1 MRKRLISLCMV
12 LALCLSLLPVT
23 VLAASSSYVAL
34 GDSITTGYGLGSEEQ
49 SFAKI
54 VADKNGYDLNT
65 LAADGATSGNL
76 LGVVTAPANA
86 ETLKNAGLITITIGG
101 NDLMGALY
109 SYLAEAYNT
118 TNGTSF
124 TGEDMQLALMG
135 KHPTITQN
143 IALFYLGLNLNGFV
157 TSGMDNALSKFQT
170 NLNDILEQLKELN
183 PTAQIIVTNQYN
195 PYGILASIESYKTL
209 AEQFETGIGKL
220 NDAISEVCKRLGV
233 TVADVHTSFAEAL
246 DAGENPCNASVAGG
260 TINPDFHPNTY
271 GHGLIA
277 AAITAKLPE
286 TPESEPDPEVEPNI
300 YVGGVGLYGDKNT
313 TAYAQT
319 DENGQVITQGATA
332 SNYNISWDGTTL
344 TLNNANIQGGYT
356 FNEWSGPAAIYYTSD
371 LKIEL
376 AAHSTN
382 RVSTEGETDEDV
394 GIYSTSMG
402 VYSTG
407 NIAISGDGALTIT
420 AIGQFDKGIDTG
432 GYSDVIIYGGT
443 VTVASAYVGI
453 NGDIVI
459 VPPTDKAIKVEMG
472 ATEGSALEIQG
483 SPFRQEQSIEGYNSS
498 YFHSEVV
505 DSTEGPDAN
514 LYVGGVGLYGDKES
528 QTIAYA
534 NTLNGIVTT
543 TGADEENY
551 NVKWDGETLTLKNAD
566 IQKRY
571 TFTKSGDQV
580 SIYSEKT
587 FTVEL
592 IGTNTLAI
600 VGEENR
606 YVYCIR
612 AEKDIA
618 FSGKGTLKIAVSGGT
633 ASYGLISDNTTIS
646 GGSSLT
652 IDDTGAISNGAY
664 IGGSLTI
671 SGGSALISAVT
682 GGFDGAI
689 DVVGNIVI
697 SGGSKLTGKSAG
709 EKGINV
715 DGSLT
720 VLDGSEV
727 TATASGEKACGIYV
741 GSSMTVTN
749 STVHSIGGSSGLIV
763 DGILT
768 VNDRQEAI
776 RPDAGVWISMDGTVT
791 WSGQYPFW
799 VGGTQVNDENADNV
813 LGDGTVSYDIGT
825 NTLTLRNATITQGT
839 HEESAIYSNG
849 NLNIVLEGENTV
861 NAVDIGIYVY
871 GTLAISGSGSLTAN
885 GINIEN
891 GDIIISSGTITTSKA
906 YAGITADNVT
916 ISGGTVTA
924 TGEVVGITVYE
935 NVTINGGEVTATGEM
950 VGITA
955 YEDVTINGGEVTAT
969 GDEVGI
975 QTYINDITI
984 SGGTVTARGSDAGIT
999 ADENVTINGGEV
1011 TATGDTMGIKS
1022 DNNVTVSGGTVTA
1035 MGGTMGIYAGD
1046 SVTISPKSSQQIAVT
1061 SGMDKDS
1068 ATAIYGSP
1076 FRRETDI
1083 RDLIDEAAYFHS
1095 ETSVRTSSGG
1105 GGGGSGNNTETE
1117 KNPDGSTTTTVTKPD
1132 GSTTE
1137 TTKWPDGSKEVIE
1150 TKKDGTVTTTTT
1162 DKNGNQTEV
1171 VENPDGSSKT
1181 TVDNKDGSS
1190 SVTTVDEDGKVE
1202 AEVKLPADLVED
1214 AQEKGEAVTLPM
1226 PEVPVTTDRD
1236 EAPTITVDLPSGT
1249 AVRVEIPVKRV
1260 TSGTVAVLVKD
1271 NGTEEVIKTSLTTEN
1286 GVAVTLSDG
1295 DTVKIVDNSK
1305 TFTDVPGSYWGSE
1318 YIDFVT
1324 SREIFSG
1331 TGGNTFSPDASMTR
1345 GMIVTVLAAYD
1356 GADTSS
1362 NGGAWYEAGRQ
1373 WAMANGISDG
1383 TNMDSAL
1390 TREQLAVMLWNYA
1403 GKSAAG
1409 SLSGY
1414 TDAASVSDWA
1424 VQAMAWCVEQGIIS
1438 GMDGG
1443 LNPQGTATR
1452 AQVAT
1457 MLMQFCQLE
1466 K

>member
-12 LALCLSLLPVT
+12 LVLCLSLLPIT
-23 VLAASSSYVAL
+23 VLAASNSYVAL

-54 VADKNGYDLNT
+54 VAEENGYTLNDDLAT
-65 LAADGATSGNL
+65 DGATSGDL
-76 LGVVTAPANA
+76 LGVVTDQANA
-86 ETLKNAGLITITIGG
+86 ETLKNADLITITIGG

-109 SYLAEAYNT
+109 QFLADKYNETNEPDISAQDVQDALAGKEGTADLQSALIVVATSAIGDFAESDAAT
-118 TNGTSF
+118 TA
-124 TGEDMQLALMG
+124 LATFGQNLAS
-135 KHPTITQN
+135 ITTAIKKVN
-143 IALFYLGLNLNGFV
+143 PDV
-157 TSGMDNALSKFQT
+157 T
-170 NLNDILEQLKELN
+170 
-183 PTAQIIVTNQYN
+183 IIVANQYN
-195 PYGILASIESYKTL
+195 PYSYAAVEAT
-209 AEQFETGIGKL
+209 
-220 NDAISEVCKRLGV
+220 GV
-233 TVADVHTSFAEAL
+233 TALLATTVANAFEAGVQALNTVITAGAAYYQVADVYESFQTAE
-246 DAGENPCNASVAGG
+246 ENPCNASFSPM
-260 TINPDFHPNTY
+260 NLDFHPNAY

-286 TPESEPDPEVEPNI
+286 TPEPEPDPEVEPNI

-313 TAYAQT
+313 TAYAKT

-332 SNYNISWDGTTL
+332 SNYNISWNGETL

-356 FNEWSGPAAIYYTSD
+356 FDEWLGSAAIYYTSD

-376 AAHSTN
+376 AEGSDN
-382 RVSTEGETDEDV
+382 QVSTEGETDEDV
-394 GIYSTSMG
+394 SMYSASMG

-534 NTLNGIVTT
+534 NTVNGIVTT
-543 TGADEENY
+543 TGANEENY

-566 IQKRY
+566 IQNRY
-571 TFTKSGDQV
+571 TFTKNGDQV

-587 FTVEL
+587 FKVEL

-618 FSGKGTLKIAVSGGT
+618 FSGEGTLKIAVSGGT

-671 SGGSALISAVT
+671 SDGSELISAVT

-697 SGGSKLTGKSAG
+697 SGGSKLTGESAG

-776 RPDAGVWISMDGTVT
+776 RPDAEVWISMDGTVT

-839 HEESAIYSNG
+839 HEESAICG
-849 NLNIVLEGENTV
+849 NSDLNIVLEGENTV
-861 NAVDIGIYVY
+861 NAGIIGIYVN
-871 GTLAISGSGSLTAN
+871 GTLAISGSGSLTVN
-885 GINIEN
+885 GIDIKN

-906 YAGITADNVT
+906 YEGIIANNVT

-935 NVTINGGEVTATGEM
+935 N
-950 VGITA
+950 
-955 YEDVTINGGEVTAT
+955 VTINGGEVTAT

-1046 SVTISPKSSQQIAVT
+1046 SVTISPKSNQQIAVT
-1061 SGMDKDS
+1061 AGADKNS
-1068 ATAIYGSP
+1068 ARAIYGSP

-1095 ETSVRTSSGG
+1095 ETSARPSSGG

-1137 TTKWPDGSKEVIE
+1137 TTKWPDGSKEVVE
-1150 TKKDGTVTTTTT
+1150 TKKGGTVTTTTI
-1162 DKNGNQTEV
+1162 DKDGNQIEV
-1171 VENPDGSSKT
+1171 VENPDGSNKT

-1249 AVRVEIPVKRV
+1249 AVQVEIPVKRV

-1373 WAMANGISDG
+1373 WAMSNGISDG

-1457 MLMQFCQLE
+1457 MLMQFCQLG

>member
-12 LALCLSLLPVT
+12 LVLCLSLLPIT
-23 VLAASSSYVAL
+23 VLAASNSYVAL

-135 KHPTITQN
+135 THPTINQIAALLCLSQN
-143 IALFYLGLNLNGFV
+143 LAGFV
-157 TSGMDNALSKFQT
+157 NSGMGNTLSEFQT
-170 NLNDILEQLKELN
+170 NLSSILQKLKELN

-195 PYGILASIESYKTL
+195 PYGILENSNYASL
-209 AEQFETGIGKL
+209 VEQFETGIGKL
-220 NDAISEVCKRLGV
+220 NNAISEVCKSLGV

-260 TINPDFHPNTY
+260 TINPDFHPNAY
-271 GHGLIA
+271 GHELIA
-277 AAITAKLPE
+277 AAIADKLP
-286 TPESEPDPEVEPNI
+286 EPDPEVEPNI
-300 YVGGVGLYGDKNT
+300 YVGGVGLYGDENT
-313 TAYAQT
+313 TAYAKT

-332 SNYNISWDGTTL
+332 NDYNIS
-344 TLNNANIQGGYT
+344 
-356 FNEWSGPAAIYYTSD
+356 
-371 LKIEL
+371 
-376 AAHSTN
+376 
-382 RVSTEGETDEDV
+382 
-394 GIYSTSMG
+394 
-402 VYSTG
+402 
-407 NIAISGDGALTIT
+407 
-420 AIGQFDKGIDTG
+420 
-432 GYSDVIIYGGT
+432 
-443 VTVASAYVGI
+443 
-453 NGDIVI
+453 
-459 VPPTDKAIKVEMG
+459 
-472 ATEGSALEIQG
+472 
-483 SPFRQEQSIEGYNSS
+483 
-498 YFHSEVV
+498 
-505 DSTEGPDAN
+505 
-514 LYVGGVGLYGDKES
+514 
-528 QTIAYA
+528 
-534 NTLNGIVTT
+534 
-543 TGADEENY
+543 
-551 NVKWDGETLTLKNAD
+551 WDGETLTLKNAD
-566 IQKRY
+566 IQNRY
-571 TFTKSGDQV
+571 TFNKYDNQV
-580 SIYSEKT
+580 VIYSEKQIK
-587 FTVEL
+587 VEL
-592 IGTNTLAI
+592 IGTNTLAV
-600 VGEENR
+600 VGEEKR
-606 YVYCIR
+606 YVYGIQV
-612 AEKDIA
+612 EGDIA
-618 FSGKGTLKIAVSGGT
+618 FSGKGTLEITVRGGT
-633 ASYGLISDNTTIS
+633 ASYGLISENTTIS

-652 IDDTGAISNGAY
+652 IEDTGKISNGAC

-671 SGGSALISAVT
+671 SDGSALISAVT
-682 GGFDGAI
+682 DGFDGAI
-689 DVVGNIVI
+689 DVDGNIVI

-720 VLDGSEV
+720 VSDGSKV
-727 TATASGEKACGIYV
+727 AATASGEKARGICV

-749 STVHSIGGSSGLIV
+749 SEVYAKGESSGLIV

-776 RPDAGVWISMDGTVT
+776 QSNSEVWISVDGTVT
-791 WSGQYPFW
+791 WSGEYPLW
-799 VGGTQVNDENADNV
+799 VGDTQVNDENADNV
-813 LGDGTVSYDIGT
+813 LGDGTVSYDIVT

-839 HEESAIYSNG
+839 HEESAICG
-849 NLNIVLEGENTV
+849 NSDLNIVLEGENTV
-861 NAVDIGIYVY
+861 NAGIIGIYVN
-871 GTLAISGSGSLTAN
+871 GTLAISGSGSLTVN
-885 GINIEN
+885 GINIKN

-906 YAGITADNVT
+906 YEGIIANNVT

-924 TGEVVGITVYE
+924 TGDTLGIS
-935 NVTINGGEVTATGEM
+935 
-950 VGITA
+950 
-955 YEDVTINGGEVTAT
+955 
-969 GDEVGI
+969 
-975 QTYINDITI
+975 TYSITI
-984 SGGTVTARGSDAGIT
+984 SGGTVTA
-999 ADENVTINGGEV
+999 
-1011 TATGDTMGIKS
+1011 TGDTLGIS
-1022 DNNVTVSGGTVTA
+1022 TYSITISGGTVTA
-1035 MGGTMGIYAGD
+1035 MGGTMGIYDED
-1046 SVTISPKSSQQIAVT
+1046 SITIAPKSGQQIAVT
-1061 SGMDKDS
+1061 VGTDENS
-1068 ATAIYGSP
+1068 ARAIYGSP
-1076 FRRETDI
+1076 FRGETDI
-1083 RDLIDEAAYFHS
+1083 EDLIAEANYFHS

-1236 EAPTITVDLPSGT
+1236 EAPTVTVDLPSGT
-1249 AVRVEIPVKRV
+1249 AVQVEIPVKRV
-1260 TSGTVAVLVKD
+1260 TFGTVAVLVKD

-1390 TREQLAVMLWNYA
+1390 TREQLAVMLCNYA
-1403 GKSAAG
+1403 GKPTAG

-1457 MLMQFCQLE
+1457 MLMQFCQLG

>member
-12 LALCLSLLPVT
+12 LVLCLSLLPIT
-23 VLAASSSYVAL
+23 VLAASNSYVAL

-54 VADKNGYDLNT
+54 VAEENGYTLNDDLAT
-65 LAADGATSGNL
+65 DGATSGDL
-76 LGVVTAPANA
+76 LGVVTDQANA
-86 ETLKNAGLITITIGG
+86 ETLKNADLITITIGG

-109 SYLAEAYNT
+109 QFLADKYNETNEPDISAQDVQDALAGKEGT
-118 TNGTSF
+118 TNLQSALIGVATSAIGDF
-124 TGEDMQLALMG
+124 AESDAATAALKTFGQNLASI
-135 KHPTITQN
+135 ITAIKTVN
-143 IALFYLGLNLNGFV
+143 PDV
-157 TSGMDNALSKFQT
+157 T
-170 NLNDILEQLKELN
+170 
-183 PTAQIIVTNQYN
+183 IIVANQYN
-195 PYGILASIESYKTL
+195 PYAYAFSSFLPAIVEAFKEGVKALNTAIQTGATL
-209 AEQFETGIGKL
+209 YGYE
-220 NDAISEVCKRLGV
+220 
-233 TVADVHTSFAEAL
+233 VADAYTSFEKAEK
-246 DAGENPCNASVAGG
+246 NPCNASFAPM
-260 TINPDFHPNTY
+260 NLDFHPNAY
-271 GHGLIA
+271 GHKLIA

-286 TPESEPDPEVEPNI
+286 TPEPEPEPDPEVEPNI
-300 YVGGVGLYGDKNT
+300 YVGGVGLYGDENT
-313 TAYAQT
+313 TAYAKT
-319 DENGQVITQGATA
+319 DKNGQVITQDATA
-332 SNYNISWDGTTL
+332 SDYNISWDGITL

-472 ATEGSALEIQG
+472 ATKDSAVEIQG
-483 SPFRQEQSIEGYNSS
+483 SPFRQEQSIEGYNSP

-727 TATASGEKACGIYV
+727 TATASGEKARGICV

-749 STVHSIGGSSGLIV
+749 SEVYAKGESSGLIV

-776 RPDAGVWISMDGTVT
+776 QSNSKVWISVDGTVT
-791 WSGQYPFW
+791 WSGEYPLW
-799 VGGTQVNDENADNV
+799 VGDTQVNDENADNV
-813 LGDGTVSYDIGT
+813 LGDGTVSYDIVT

-839 HEESAIYSNG
+839 HEKSAICG
-849 NLNIVLEGENTV
+849 NSDLNIVLEGENTV
-861 NAVDIGIYVY
+861 NAGIIGIYVN
-871 GTLAISGSGSLTAN
+871 GTLAISGSGSLTVN
-885 GINIEN
+885 GIDIKN

-906 YAGITADNVT
+906 YEGIIANNVT

-924 TGEVVGITVYE
+924 TGDTSGIYAYD
-935 NVTINGGEVTATGEM
+935 NIAISGGT
-950 VGITA
+950 
-955 YEDVTINGGEVTAT
+955 VTAT
-969 GDEVGI
+969 GDTLGI
-975 QTYINDITI
+975 STFSITI
-984 SGGTVTARGSDAGIT
+984 SGGTVTA
-999 ADENVTINGGEV
+999 
-1011 TATGDTMGIKS
+1011 TGDTLGIS
-1022 DNNVTVSGGTVTA
+1022 TYSITISGGTVTA

-1095 ETSVRTSSGG
+1095 ETSARPSSGG

-1137 TTKWPDGSKEVIE
+1137 TTKWPDGSKEVVE

-1249 AVRVEIPVKRV
+1249 AVQVEIPVKRV

-1345 GMIVTVLAAYD
+1345 GMIVNVLAAYD

-1373 WAMANGISDG
+1373 WAMSNGISDG

-1414 TDAASVSDWA
+1414 TDAASISDWA

-1457 MLMQFCQLE
+1457 MLMQFCQLG

>member
-12 LALCLSLLPVT
+12 LVLCLSLLPVT
-23 VLAASSSYVAL
+23 VLAAGNSYVAL
-34 GDSITTGYGLGSEEQ
+34 GDSITTGYGLGEGEQ
-49 SFAKI
+49 SFAEI
-54 VADKNGYDLNT
+54 VAKEKGYTLDDT
-65 LAADGATSGNL
+65 LAADGATSEEL
-76 LGVVTAPANA
+76 LDVVKDPEKAD
-86 ETLKNAGLITITIGG
+86 TLKDAKLITITIGG

-109 SYLAEAYNT
+109 SYLAEK
-118 TNGTSF
+118 S
-124 TGEDMQLALMG
+124 G
-135 KHPTITQN
+135 KTANEIKEMLSN
-143 IALFYLGLNLNGFV
+143 SLNLSDPTTQAV
-157 TSGMDNALSKFQT
+157 LATMTSALPDFAASEEAKAALSTFT
-170 NLNDILEQLKELN
+170 ENLTAIVGAIKRAN
-183 PTAQIIVTNQYN
+183 PDVTLLVTTQYN
-195 PYGILASIESYKTL
+195 PYSYLAKTYGSMVTQAQTISDAFDQGVSAL
-209 AEQFETGIGKL
+209 NTAIRPAVGSNGTVVDVYDAFE
-220 NDAISEVCKRLGV
+220 DA
-233 TVADVHTSFAEAL
+233 VAKNQ
-246 DAGENPCNASVAGG
+246 NPCNPSAFPL
-260 TINPDFHPNTY
+260 NLDFHPNAY

-277 AAITAKLPE
+277 AAITAKLP
-286 TPESEPDPEVEPNI
+286 EPDPEVEPNI
-300 YVGGVGLYGDKNT
+300 YVGGVGLYGDENT

-319 DENGQVITQGATA
+319 DENGQVTTQGATA
-332 SNYNISWDGTTL
+332 NDYNIS
-344 TLNNANIQGGYT
+344 
-356 FNEWSGPAAIYYTSD
+356 
-371 LKIEL
+371 
-376 AAHSTN
+376 
-382 RVSTEGETDEDV
+382 
-394 GIYSTSMG
+394 
-402 VYSTG
+402 
-407 NIAISGDGALTIT
+407 
-420 AIGQFDKGIDTG
+420 
-432 GYSDVIIYGGT
+432 
-443 VTVASAYVGI
+443 
-453 NGDIVI
+453 
-459 VPPTDKAIKVEMG
+459 
-472 ATEGSALEIQG
+472 
-483 SPFRQEQSIEGYNSS
+483 
-498 YFHSEVV
+498 
-505 DSTEGPDAN
+505 
-514 LYVGGVGLYGDKES
+514 
-528 QTIAYA
+528 
-534 NTLNGIVTT
+534 
-543 TGADEENY
+543 
-551 NVKWDGETLTLKNAD
+551 WDGETLTLKNAD
-566 IQKRY
+566 IQNRY
-571 TFTKSGDQV
+571 TFNKYDNQV
-580 SIYSEKT
+580 VIYSEKQIK
-587 FTVEL
+587 VEL
-592 IGTNTLAI
+592 IGTNTLAV
-600 VGEENR
+600 VGEEKR
-606 YVYCIR
+606 YVYGIQV
-612 AEKDIA
+612 EGDIA
-618 FSGKGTLKIAVSGGT
+618 FSGKGTLEITVSGGT
-633 ASYGLISDNTTIS
+633 ASYGLISENTTIS

-652 IDDTGAISNGAY
+652 IEDTGTISNGAC

-671 SGGSALISAVT
+671 SDGSALISAVT
-682 GGFDGAI
+682 DGFDGAI
-689 DVVGNIVI
+689 DVDGNIVI
-697 SGGSKLTGKSAG
+697 SGGSKLTGESAG

-720 VLDGSEV
+720 VSDGSEV
-727 TATASGEKACGIYV
+727 VATASGEKARGICV

-749 STVHSIGGSSGLIV
+749 SEVYAKGGSSGLIV

-776 RPDAGVWISMDGTVT
+776 QSNSKVWISVDGTVT
-791 WSGQYPFW
+791 WSGEYPLW
-799 VGGTQVNDENADNV
+799 VGDTQVNDENADNV

-839 HEESAIYSNG
+839 HEESAICG
-849 NLNIVLEGENTV
+849 NSDLNIVLEGENTV
-861 NAVDIGIYVY
+861 NAGVIGIYVN
-871 GTLAISGSGSLTAN
+871 GTLAISGSGSLTVN
-885 GINIEN
+885 GIKIEN

-906 YAGITADNVT
+906 YEGIIANNVT

-924 TGEVVGITVYE
+924 TGDTLGIYAY
-935 NVTINGGEVTATGEM
+935 GGIA
-950 VGITA
+950 I
-955 YEDVTINGGEVTAT
+955 
-969 GDEVGI
+969 
-975 QTYINDITI
+975 
-984 SGGTVTARGSDAGIT
+984 
-999 ADENVTINGGEV
+999 
-1011 TATGDTMGIKS
+1011 
-1022 DNNVTVSGGTVTA
+1022 SGGTVTA

-1068 ATAIYGSP
+1068 ARAIYGSP

-1137 TTKWPDGSKEVIE
+1137 TTKWPDGSKEVVE
-1150 TKKDGTVTTTTT
+1150 TKKDGTVTTTTI
-1162 DKNGNQTEV
+1162 DKDGNQIEV

-1236 EAPTITVDLPSGT
+1236 EAPTVTVDLPSGT
-1249 AVRVEIPVKRV
+1249 AVQVEIPVKRV

-1373 WAMANGISDG
+1373 WAMSNGISDG

-1457 MLMQFCQLE
+1457 MLMQFCQLG

>member
-1 MRKRLISLCMV
+1 LKKRLISLCMV
-12 LALCLSLLPVT
+12 LVLCLSLLPVT
-23 VLAASSSYVAL
+23 VLAANNSYVAL
-34 GDSITTGYGLGSEEQ
+34 GDSITAGYGLGGEQ
-49 SFAKI
+49 SFAEI
-54 VADKNGYDLNT
+54 VAKENGYTLNDT
-65 LAADGATSGNL
+65 LATDGATSEEL
-76 LGVVTAPANA
+76 LDDVTAPANA
-86 ETLKNAGLITITIGG
+86 DTLKNTDLITITIGG
-101 NDLMGALY
+101 NDLMNALYEYLAAKSGQDVDTIKAMLTGGTADIAALGQLIPLLSGFADSNEAKAALSTFTVNLTAIVGAIKQANPDVILLVTTQYNPY
-109 SYLAEAYNT
+109 SYLAKAYGSIVTQAQTISDAFDQGVSALNAAIRLAVGS
-118 TNGTSF
+118 NGTVVDVYDAF
-124 TGEDMQLALMG
+124 EDAV
-135 KHPTITQN
+135 
-143 IALFYLGLNLNGFV
+143 A
-157 TSGMDNALSKFQT
+157 
-170 NLNDILEQLKELN
+170 E
-183 PTAQIIVTNQYN
+183 NQ
-195 PYGILASIESYKTL
+195 
-209 AEQFETGIGKL
+209 
-220 NDAISEVCKRLGV
+220 
-233 TVADVHTSFAEAL
+233 
-246 DAGENPCNASVAGG
+246 NPCNPSALPL
-260 TINPDFHPNTY
+260 NLDFHPNAY
-271 GHGLIA
+271 GHELIA
-277 AAITAKLPE
+277 AAIADKLPE
-286 TPESEPDPEVEPNI
+286 MPEPEPEPDPEVEPNI
-300 YVGGVGLYGDKNT
+300 YVGGVRLYGDENT

-319 DENGQVITQGATA
+319 DENGQVTTQGATA
-332 SNYNISWDGTTL
+332 SNYNISWNGETL

-356 FNEWSGPAAIYYTSD
+356 FDEWLGSAAIYYTSD

-394 GIYSTSMG
+394 SMYSASMG

-420 AIGQFDKGIDTG
+420 AVGQFGKGIEAG
-432 GYSDVIIYGGT
+432 GYGGVIISGGT
-443 VTVASAYVGI
+443 VTVASTYTGI
-453 NGDIVI
+453 NGNIVI

-472 ATEGSALEIQG
+472 ATKDSALEIQG
-483 SPFRQEQSIEGYNSS
+483 SPFRREQSIEGYNSP

-566 IQKRY
+566 IQNRY

-618 FSGKGTLKIAVSGGT
+618 FSGKGTLEIAVSGGT

-671 SGGSALISAVT
+671 SDGSALISAVT

-697 SGGSKLTGKSAG
+697 SGGSKLTGESAG

-776 RPDAGVWISMDGTVT
+776 RPDAEVWISMDGTVT

-871 GTLAISGSGSLTAN
+871 GTLAISGSGSLTVN

-891 GDIIISSGTITTSKA
+891 GDIIISSGTVTTSST
-906 YAGITADNVT
+906 YGGIMADNVT

-1076 FRRETDI
+1076 FRGETDI

-1095 ETSVRTSSGG
+1095 ETSARPNSGG

-1137 TTKWPDGSKEVIE
+1137 TTKWPDGSKEVVE

-1162 DKNGNQTEV
+1162 DKDGNQIEV

-1190 SVTTVDEDGKVE
+1190 FITTVDEDGKVE

-1249 AVRVEIPVKRV
+1249 AVQVEIPVKRV
-1260 TSGTVAVLVKD
+1260 TSGTVAMLVKD

-1403 GKSAAG
+1403 GKPAAG

-1457 MLMQFCQLE
+1457 MLMQFCQLG

>member
-12 LALCLSLLPVT
+12 LVLCLSLLPVT
-23 VLAASSSYVAL
+23 VLAASNSYVAL

-49 SFAKI
+49 SFAEI

-76 LGVVTAPANA
+76 LGVVTDQA
-86 ETLKNAGLITITIGG
+86 LKNADLITITIGG
-101 NDLMGALY
+101 NDLMNALYGYLAAESGKDVDTIKAMLTGGTADITALGQLVPLLSGFADSNEAKAAVSTFTANLTTIVGAVKQANPDVTLLVTTQYNPY
-109 SYLAEAYNT
+109 SYLAKTYGSMVAQAQTISDAFDEGVSALNAAIRLAVGN
-118 TNGTSF
+118 NGTVVDVYDAF
-124 TGEDMQLALMG
+124 E
-135 KHPTITQN
+135 
-143 IALFYLGLNLNGFV
+143 
-157 TSGMDNALSKFQT
+157 NAVA
-170 NLNDILEQLKELN
+170 E
-183 PTAQIIVTNQYN
+183 NQ
-195 PYGILASIESYKTL
+195 
-209 AEQFETGIGKL
+209 
-220 NDAISEVCKRLGV
+220 
-233 TVADVHTSFAEAL
+233 
-246 DAGENPCNASVAGG
+246 NPCNPSVD
-260 TINPDFHPNTY
+260 ISSFKVNLDFHPNSY

-286 TPESEPDPEVEPNI
+286 TPEPDPEPDPEVEPNI
-300 YVGGVGLYGDKNT
+300 YVGGVGLYGDENT
-313 TAYAQT
+313 TAYAKT
-319 DENGQVITQGATA
+319 DENGQVITQDATA

-472 ATEGSALEIQG
+472 ATKDSALEIQG

-514 LYVGGVGLYGDKES
+514 LYVGGVGLYGDEN
-528 QTIAYA
+528 TTAYA
-534 NTLNGIVTT
+534 KTDENGQVITQDAT
-543 TGADEENY
+543 ASDY
-551 NVKWDGETLTLKNAD
+551 NISWDGETLTLKNAD
-566 IQKRY
+566 IRNRY

-606 YVYCIR
+606 YVYGIR

-727 TATASGEKACGIYV
+727 TATASGEKARGICV

-776 RPDAGVWISMDGTVT
+776 RPDAEVWISMDGTVT

-861 NAVDIGIYVY
+861 NAVDVGIYVY

-891 GDIIISSGTITTSKA
+891 SDIIISSGTVTTSKA
-906 YAGITADNVT
+906 YEGITADNVT

-935 NVTINGGEVTATGEM
+935 NVTINGGEVAARGSDAGITAYENVTINGGEVAATGEM

-955 YEDVTINGGEVTAT
+955 YE
-969 GDEVGI
+969 
-975 QTYINDITI
+975 DITI

-999 ADENVTINGGEV
+999 AYENVTINGGEV

-1095 ETSVRTSSGG
+1095 ETSARPSSGG

-1137 TTKWPDGSKEVIE
+1137 TTKWPDGSKEVVE
-1150 TKKDGTVTTTTT
+1150 TKKGGTVTTTTI
-1162 DKNGNQTEV
+1162 DKDGNQIEV

-1249 AVRVEIPVKRV
+1249 AVQVEIPVKRV

-1373 WAMANGISDG
+1373 WAMSNGISDG

-1457 MLMQFCQLE
+1457 MLMQFCQLG

>member
-1 MRKRLISLCMV
+1 MV

-76 LGVVTAPANA
+76 LGVVTDKANA
-86 ETLKNAGLITITIGG
+86 ETLKNADLITITIGG

-157 TSGMDNALSKFQT
+157 TFGMDSTLSEFKT
-170 NLNDILEQLKELN
+170 NLSGILGQLKELN

-195 PYGILASIESYKTL
+195 PYGILVSIENYKAL
-209 AEQFETGIGKL
+209 AEQFEAGIAKL
-220 NDAISEVCKRLGV
+220 NNVISEVCESLGV
-233 TVADVHTSFAEAL
+233 TVADVHTPFADAL
-246 DAGENPCNASVAGG
+246 ADGSNPCNAGIDG
-260 TINPDFHPNTY
+260 EGNINPDFHPNAY
-271 GHGLIA
+271 GHKLISAAIA
-277 AAITAKLPE
+277 AQLPE
-286 TPESEPDPEVEPNI
+286 TPEPEPEPDPEVEPNI
-300 YVGGVGLYGDKNT
+300 YVGGVGLYGDENT
-313 TAYAQT
+313 TAYAKT
-319 DENGQVITQGATA
+319 DKNGQVITQDATA
-332 SNYNISWDGTTL
+332 SDYNISWDGITL

-472 ATEGSALEIQG
+472 ATKDSAVEIQG
-483 SPFRQEQSIEGYNSS
+483 SPFRQEQSIEGYNSP

-534 NTLNGIVTT
+534 NTVNGIVTT
-543 TGADEENY
+543 TGANEENY

-671 SGGSALISAVT
+671 
-682 GGFDGAI
+682 
-689 DVVGNIVI
+689 
-697 SGGSKLTGKSAG
+697 
-709 EKGINV
+709 
-715 DGSLT
+715 
-720 VLDGSEV
+720 
-727 TATASGEKACGIYV
+727 
-741 GSSMTVTN
+741 
-749 STVHSIGGSSGLIV
+749 
-763 DGILT
+763 
-768 VNDRQEAI
+768 
-776 RPDAGVWISMDGTVT
+776 W
-791 WSGQYPFW
+791 W
-799 VGGTQVNDENADNV
+799 
-813 LGDGTVSYDIGT
+813 
-825 NTLTLRNATITQGT
+825 
-839 HEESAIYSNG
+839 
-849 NLNIVLEGENTV
+849 
-861 NAVDIGIYVY
+861 
-871 GTLAISGSGSLTAN
+871 
-885 GINIEN
+885 
-891 GDIIISSGTITTSKA
+891 
-906 YAGITADNVT
+906 
-916 ISGGTVTA
+916 
-924 TGEVVGITVYE
+924 
-935 NVTINGGEVTATGEM
+935 
-950 VGITA
+950 
-955 YEDVTINGGEVTAT
+955 
-969 GDEVGI
+969 
-975 QTYINDITI
+975 
-984 SGGTVTARGSDAGIT
+984 
-999 ADENVTINGGEV
+999 
-1011 TATGDTMGIKS
+1011 
-1022 DNNVTVSGGTVTA
+1022 
-1035 MGGTMGIYAGD
+1035 
-1046 SVTISPKSSQQIAVT
+1046 
-1061 SGMDKDS
+1061 
-1068 ATAIYGSP
+1068 
-1076 FRRETDI
+1076 
-1083 RDLIDEAAYFHS
+1083 
-1095 ETSVRTSSGG
+1095 
-1105 GGGGSGNNTETE
+1105 
-1117 KNPDGSTTTTVTKPD
+1117 
-1132 GSTTE
+1132 
-1137 TTKWPDGSKEVIE
+1137 
-1150 TKKDGTVTTTTT
+1150 
-1162 DKNGNQTEV
+1162 
-1171 VENPDGSSKT
+1171 
-1181 TVDNKDGSS
+1181 
-1190 SVTTVDEDGKVE
+1190 
-1202 AEVKLPADLVED
+1202 
-1214 AQEKGEAVTLPM
+1214 
-1226 PEVPVTTDRD
+1226 
-1236 EAPTITVDLPSGT
+1236 
-1249 AVRVEIPVKRV
+1249 
-1260 TSGTVAVLVKD
+1260 
-1271 NGTEEVIKTSLTTEN
+1271 
-1286 GVAVTLSDG
+1286 
-1295 DTVKIVDNSK
+1295 
-1305 TFTDVPGSYWGSE
+1305 
-1318 YIDFVT
+1318 
-1324 SREIFSG
+1324 
-1331 TGGNTFSPDASMTR
+1331 
-1345 GMIVTVLAAYD
+1345 
-1356 GADTSS
+1356 
-1362 NGGAWYEAGRQ
+1362 
-1373 WAMANGISDG
+1373 
-1383 TNMDSAL
+1383 
-1390 TREQLAVMLWNYA
+1390 
-1403 GKSAAG
+1403 
-1409 SLSGY
+1409 
-1414 TDAASVSDWA
+1414 
-1424 VQAMAWCVEQGIIS
+1424 
-1438 GMDGG
+1438 
-1443 LNPQGTATR
+1443 
-1452 AQVAT
+1452 
-1457 MLMQFCQLE
+1457 
-1466 K
+1466 

>member
-12 LALCLSLLPVT
+12 LVLCLSLLPIT
-23 VLAASSSYVAL
+23 VLAASNSYVAL

-54 VADKNGYDLNT
+54 VAEENGYTLNDDLAT
-65 LAADGATSGNL
+65 DGATSGDL
-76 LGVVTAPANA
+76 LGVVTDQANA
-86 ETLKNAGLITITIGG
+86 ETLKNADLITITIGG
-101 NDLMGALY
+101 NDLMNSLYEYLAAKSGQDVDAIKAMLTGGTADIAALGQLVPLLSGFADSNEAKAALSTFTVNLTAIVGAIKQANPDVILLVTTQYNPY
-109 SYLAEAYNT
+109 SYLAKAYGSIVTQAQTISDAFDQGVSALNT
-118 TNGTSF
+118 AIRLAVGSNGTVVDVYDAF
-124 TGEDMQLALMG
+124 EDAV
-135 KHPTITQN
+135 
-143 IALFYLGLNLNGFV
+143 A
-157 TSGMDNALSKFQT
+157 
-170 NLNDILEQLKELN
+170 E
-183 PTAQIIVTNQYN
+183 NQ
-195 PYGILASIESYKTL
+195 
-209 AEQFETGIGKL
+209 
-220 NDAISEVCKRLGV
+220 
-233 TVADVHTSFAEAL
+233 
-246 DAGENPCNASVAGG
+246 NPCNPSALPL
-260 TINPDFHPNTY
+260 NLDFHPNAY
-271 GHGLIA
+271 GHELIA
-277 AAITAKLPE
+277 AAIADKLPE
-286 TPESEPDPEVEPNI
+286 TPEPEPEPDPEVEPNI
-300 YVGGVGLYGDKNT
+300 YVGGVGLYGDENT

-319 DENGQVITQGATA
+319 DENGQVTTQGATA
-332 SNYNISWDGTTL
+332 SNYNISWNGETL

-356 FNEWSGPAAIYYTSD
+356 FDEWLGSAAIYYTSD

-394 GIYSTSMG
+394 SMYSASMG

-420 AIGQFDKGIDTG
+420 AVGQFGKGIEAG
-432 GYSDVIIYGGT
+432 GYGGVIISGGT
-443 VTVASAYVGI
+443 VTVASTYTGI
-453 NGDIVI
+453 NGNIVI

-472 ATEGSALEIQG
+472 ATQDSALEIQG
-483 SPFRQEQSIEGYNSS
+483 SPFRQEQSIEGYNSP

-534 NTLNGIVTT
+534 NTVNGIVTT
-543 TGADEENY
+543 TGANEGNY
-551 NVKWDGETLTLKNAD
+551 NVKWDGETLTLRNAD
-566 IQKRY
+566 IQNRY

-618 FSGKGTLKIAVSGGT
+618 FSGKGTLEIAVSGGT

-671 SGGSALISAVT
+671 SDGSALISAVT

-749 STVHSIGGSSGLIV
+749 STVHAKGGSSGLIV

-776 RPDAGVWISMDGTVT
+776 RPDAEVWISVDGTVT

-799 VGGTQVNDENADNV
+799 VGGTQVNGENADNV

-871 GTLAISGSGSLTAN
+871 GTLAISGSGSLTVN

-906 YAGITADNVT
+906 YEGIIANNVT

-955 YEDVTINGGEVTAT
+955 DENVTINGGEVTAT

-1011 TATGDTMGIKS
+1011 TATGDEVGIEAYN
-1022 DNNVTVSGGTVTA
+1022 NNVTISGGTVTA

-1076 FRRETDI
+1076 FRGETDI

-1095 ETSVRTSSGG
+1095 ETSARPNSGG

-1137 TTKWPDGSKEVIE
+1137 TTKWPDGSKEVVE

-1162 DKNGNQTEV
+1162 DKDGNQIEV

-1236 EAPTITVDLPSGT
+1236 EAPTVTVDLPSGT
-1249 AVRVEIPVKRV
+1249 AVQVEIPVKRV

-1271 NGTEEVIKTSLTTEN
+1271 NGTEEVIKTSLTTES

-1373 WAMANGISDG
+1373 WAMENGISDG

-1403 GKSAAG
+1403 GKPAAG

>member
-1 MRKRLISLCMV
+1 
-12 LALCLSLLPVT
+12 
-23 VLAASSSYVAL
+23 
-34 GDSITTGYGLGSEEQ
+34 
-49 SFAKI
+49 
-54 VADKNGYDLNT
+54 
-65 LAADGATSGNL
+65 
-76 LGVVTAPANA
+76 
-86 ETLKNAGLITITIGG
+86 
-101 NDLMGALY
+101 
-109 SYLAEAYNT
+109 
-118 TNGTSF
+118 
-124 TGEDMQLALMG
+124 
-135 KHPTITQN
+135 
-143 IALFYLGLNLNGFV
+143 
-157 TSGMDNALSKFQT
+157 
-170 NLNDILEQLKELN
+170 
-183 PTAQIIVTNQYN
+183 
-195 PYGILASIESYKTL
+195 
-209 AEQFETGIGKL
+209 
-220 NDAISEVCKRLGV
+220 
-233 TVADVHTSFAEAL
+233 
-246 DAGENPCNASVAGG
+246 
-260 TINPDFHPNTY
+260 
-271 GHGLIA
+271 
-277 AAITAKLPE
+277 
-286 TPESEPDPEVEPNI
+286 
-300 YVGGVGLYGDKNT
+300 
-313 TAYAQT
+313 
-319 DENGQVITQGATA
+319 
-332 SNYNISWDGTTL
+332 
-344 TLNNANIQGGYT
+344 
-356 FNEWSGPAAIYYTSD
+356 
-371 LKIEL
+371 
-376 AAHSTN
+376 
-382 RVSTEGETDEDV
+382 
-394 GIYSTSMG
+394 
-402 VYSTG
+402 
-407 NIAISGDGALTIT
+407 
-420 AIGQFDKGIDTG
+420 
-432 GYSDVIIYGGT
+432 
-443 VTVASAYVGI
+443 
-453 NGDIVI
+453 
-459 VPPTDKAIKVEMG
+459 
-472 ATEGSALEIQG
+472 
-483 SPFRQEQSIEGYNSS
+483 
-498 YFHSEVV
+498 
-505 DSTEGPDAN
+505 
-514 LYVGGVGLYGDKES
+514 
-528 QTIAYA
+528 
-534 NTLNGIVTT
+534 
-543 TGADEENY
+543 
-551 NVKWDGETLTLKNAD
+551 
-566 IQKRY
+566 
-571 TFTKSGDQV
+571 
-580 SIYSEKT
+580 
-587 FTVEL
+587 
-592 IGTNTLAI
+592 
-600 VGEENR
+600 
-606 YVYCIR
+606 
-612 AEKDIA
+612 
-618 FSGKGTLKIAVSGGT
+618 
-633 ASYGLISDNTTIS
+633 
-646 GGSSLT
+646 
-652 IDDTGAISNGAY
+652 
-664 IGGSLTI
+664 
-671 SGGSALISAVT
+671 
-682 GGFDGAI
+682 
-689 DVVGNIVI
+689 
-697 SGGSKLTGKSAG
+697 
-709 EKGINV
+709 
-715 DGSLT
+715 
-720 VLDGSEV
+720 
-727 TATASGEKACGIYV
+727 
-741 GSSMTVTN
+741 
-749 STVHSIGGSSGLIV
+749 
-763 DGILT
+763 
-768 VNDRQEAI
+768 
-776 RPDAGVWISMDGTVT
+776 
-791 WSGQYPFW
+791 
-799 VGGTQVNDENADNV
+799 
-813 LGDGTVSYDIGT
+813 
-825 NTLTLRNATITQGT
+825 
-839 HEESAIYSNG
+839 
-849 NLNIVLEGENTV
+849 
-861 NAVDIGIYVY
+861 
-871 GTLAISGSGSLTAN
+871 
-885 GINIEN
+885 
-891 GDIIISSGTITTSKA
+891 
-906 YAGITADNVT
+906 
-916 ISGGTVTA
+916 
-924 TGEVVGITVYE
+924 
-935 NVTINGGEVTATGEM
+935 M

-1137 TTKWPDGSKEVIE
+1137 TTKWPDGSKEVVE
-1150 TKKDGTVTTTTT
+1150 TKKGGTVTTTTI
-1162 DKNGNQTEV
+1162 DKDGNQIEV

-1249 AVRVEIPVKRV
+1249 AVQVEIPVKRV

-1373 WAMANGISDG
+1373 WAMSNGISDG

-1403 GKSAAG
+1403 GKPAAG

-1457 MLMQFCQLE
+1457 MLMQFCQLG

>member
-12 LALCLSLLPVT
+12 LVLCLSLLPIT
-23 VLAASSSYVAL
+23 VLAASNSYVAL

-54 VADKNGYDLNT
+54 VAEENGYTLNDDLAT
-65 LAADGATSGNL
+65 DGATSGDL
-76 LGVVTAPANA
+76 LGVVTDQANA
-86 ETLKNAGLITITIGG
+86 ETLKNADLITITIGG

-109 SYLAEAYNT
+109 QFLADKYNETNDPDISAKDVQDALAGKEDTANLQSALIVVATSAIGDFAKSDAATAALT
-118 TNGTSF
+118 TFGKN
-124 TGEDMQLALMG
+124 LASI
-135 KHPTITQN
+135 ITAIKTVN
-143 IALFYLGLNLNGFV
+143 PEV
-157 TSGMDNALSKFQT
+157 T
-170 NLNDILEQLKELN
+170 
-183 PTAQIIVTNQYN
+183 IIVANQYN
-195 PYGILASIESYKTL
+195 PYAYAFSSFLPAIVEAFKEGVKALNTAIQTGATL
-209 AEQFETGIGKL
+209 YGYE
-220 NDAISEVCKRLGV
+220 
-233 TVADVHTSFAEAL
+233 VADAYTSFEKAEK
-246 DAGENPCNASVAGG
+246 NPCNASFAPM
-260 TINPDFHPNTY
+260 NLDFHPNAY

-286 TPESEPDPEVEPNI
+286 TPEPEPDPEVEPNI
-300 YVGGVGLYGDKNT
+300 YVGGVGLYGDENT

-319 DENGQVITQGATA
+319 NENGQVTTQGATA

-376 AAHSTN
+376 AEGSDN
-382 RVSTEGETDEDV
+382 QVSTEGETDEDV
-394 GIYSTSMG
+394 SMYSASMG

-459 VPPTDKAIKVEMG
+459 VPPTNKAIKVEMG

-534 NTLNGIVTT
+534 NTVNGIVTT
-543 TGADEENY
+543 TGANEENY

-566 IQKRY
+566 IQNRY
-571 TFTKSGDQV
+571 TFTKNGDQV

-587 FTVEL
+587 FKVEL

-618 FSGKGTLKIAVSGGT
+618 FSGEGTLKIAVSGGT
-633 ASYGLISDNTTIS
+633 ASYGLISENTMIS

-652 IDDTGAISNGAY
+652 IDDTGEISNGAY

-671 SGGSALISAVT
+671 SDGSALISAVT

-689 DVVGNIVI
+689 DVGGNIVI
-697 SGGSKLTGKSAG
+697 SGGSKLTGESAG

-776 RPDAGVWISMDGTVT
+776 RPDAEVWITLDGTVT
-791 WSGQYPFW
+791 WSGEYPLW

-813 LGDGTVSYDIGT
+813 LGNGNVSYDLGT

-839 HEESAIYSNG
+839 HEKSAIYSNG

-871 GTLAISGSGSLTAN
+871 GTLAISGSGSLTVN
-885 GINIEN
+885 GIDIEN
-891 GDIIISSGTITTSKA
+891 GDIIISSGTITTSST
-906 YAGITADNVT
+906 YGGIMADNVT

-924 TGEVVGITVYE
+924 TGDTLGISTYRI
-935 NVTINGGEVTATGEM
+935 TISGGT
-950 VGITA
+950 
-955 YEDVTINGGEVTAT
+955 VTAT

-975 QTYINDITI
+975 YINDITI

-1076 FRRETDI
+1076 FRGETDI

-1095 ETSVRTSSGG
+1095 ETSARPSSGG

-1137 TTKWPDGSKEVIE
+1137 TTKWPDGSKEVVE

-1162 DKNGNQTEV
+1162 DKDGNQIEV

-1190 SVTTVDEDGKVE
+1190 SITTVDEDGKVE

-1260 TSGTVAVLVKD
+1260 TFGTVAVLVKD
-1271 NGTEEVIKTSLTTEN
+1271 NGTEEVIKTSLTTES

-1373 WAMANGISDG
+1373 WAMENGISDG

-1403 GKSAAG
+1403 GKPAAG

-1424 VQAMAWCVEQGIIS
+1424 VQAMAWYVEQGIIS

-1457 MLMQFCQLE
+1457 MLMQFCQLG

>member
-12 LALCLSLLPVT
+12 LVLCLSLLPVT
-23 VLAASSSYVAL
+23 VLATSSSYVAL
-34 GDSITTGYGLGSEEQ
+34 GDSITTGYGLKEGEQ
-49 SFAKI
+49 SFAEI
-54 VADKNGYDLNT
+54 VAEEKGYTLNDD
-65 LAADGATSGNL
+65 LAADGATSEKL
-76 LGVVTAPANA
+76 LGVVKDQANA
-86 ETLKNAGLITITIGG
+86 ETLKNADLITITIGG

-157 TSGMDNALSKFQT
+157 TFGMDSTLSEFKT
-170 NLNDILEQLKELN
+170 NLSGILGQLKELN

-195 PYGILASIESYKTL
+195 PYGILVSIENYKAL
-209 AEQFETGIGKL
+209 AEQFEAGIAKL
-220 NDAISEVCKRLGV
+220 NNVISEVCESLGV
-233 TVADVHTSFAEAL
+233 TVADVHTPFADAL
-246 DAGENPCNASVAGG
+246 ADGSNPCNAGIDG
-260 TINPDFHPNTY
+260 EGNINPDFHPNAY
-271 GHGLIA
+271 GHKLISAAIA
-277 AAITAKLPE
+277 AQLPE
-286 TPESEPDPEVEPNI
+286 TPEPEPEPDPEVEPNI
-300 YVGGVGLYGDKNT
+300 YVGGVGLYGDENT
-313 TAYAQT
+313 TAYAKT

-332 SNYNISWDGTTL
+332 SDYNISWNGETL
-344 TLNNANIQGGYT
+344 TLNNANIQEVHTYIY
-356 FNEWSGPAAIYYTSD
+356 NDIKQMAAIYCTSNF
-371 LKIEL
+371 KIEL
-376 AAHSTN
+376 AENSTN
-382 RVSTEGETDEDV
+382 QVAVADDGSVRSVF
-394 GIYSTSMG
+394 GIYSPAS
-402 VYSTG
+402 
-407 NIAISGDGALTIT
+407 NIAISGDGKLEVNTDGPYSVGISSRYGGITISSGTLTIT
-420 AIGQFDKGIDTG
+420 TTGQSSTGIDTSWFNDITIAG
-432 GYSDVIIYGGT
+432 GTVNINVNGETSYGICATAGGLIISGGTINVNANGESSYGIYNSYSDSSIMISGGT
-443 VTVASAYVGI
+443 VTVVGGLYGNI
-453 NGDIVI
+453 TVA
-459 VPPTDKAIKVEMG
+459 PPDGKAIQVRSG
-472 ATEGSALEIQG
+472 ADAASRMEVIG
-483 SPFRQEQSIEGYNSS
+483 SPFNSECTFENKDE
-498 YFHSEVV
+498 YFYSQVV
-505 DSTEGPDAN
+505 DPAGDAAN
-514 LYVGGVGLYGDKES
+514 LYIGGVGLYGDKTS
-528 QTIAYA
+528 LTMAYA
-534 NTLNGIVTT
+534 KTDENGQVTT
-543 TGADEENY
+543 QNASESDY
-551 NVKWDGETLTLKNAD
+551 NIKWDGETLTLNKANILTLNRPTAEGEYTAIYCEESFD
-566 IQKRY
+566 I
-571 TFTKSGDQV
+571 D
-580 SIYSEKT
+580 
-587 FTVEL
+587 L
-592 IGTNTLAI
+592 IDTNIIAETGAKDNDITGIL
-600 VGEENR
+600 
-606 YVYCIR
+606 
-612 AEKDIA
+612 AEKDMSI
-618 FSGKGTLKIAVSGGT
+618 SGDGRLKVT
-633 ASYGLISDNTTIS
+633 AS
-646 GGSSLT
+646 
-652 IDDTGAISNGAY
+652 
-664 IGGSLTI
+664 
-671 SGGSALISAVT
+671 
-682 GGFDGAI
+682 
-689 DVVGNIVI
+689 
-697 SGGSKLTGKSAG
+697 
-709 EKGINV
+709 
-715 DGSLT
+715 
-720 VLDGSEV
+720 
-727 TATASGEKACGIYV
+727 
-741 GSSMTVTN
+741 
-749 STVHSIGGSSGLIV
+749 
-763 DGILT
+763 
-768 VNDRQEAI
+768 R
-776 RPDAGVWISMDGTVT
+776 
-791 WSGQYPFW
+791 
-799 VGGTQVNDENADNV
+799 
-813 LGDGTVSYDIGT
+813 
-825 NTLTLRNATITQGT
+825 
-839 HEESAIYSNG
+839 
-849 NLNIVLEGENTV
+849 
-861 NAVDIGIYVY
+861 
-871 GTLAISGSGSLTAN
+871 
-885 GINIEN
+885 
-891 GDIIISSGTITTSKA
+891 
-906 YAGITADNVT
+906 GITVFGNVT

-924 TGEVVGITVYE
+924 MCDSDKTGILALGDIIIT
-935 NVTINGGEVTATGEM
+935 GGTVTATGGKG
-950 VGITA
+950 GIQGLGN
-955 YEDVTINGGEVTAT
+955 VTISGGTVTAMD
-969 GDEVGI
+969 GMAGI
-975 QTYINDITI
+975 YAVENITI
-984 SGGTVTARGSDAGIT
+984 SGGTVTAM
-999 ADENVTINGGEV
+999 
-1011 TATGDTMGIKS
+1011 GDTLGIYAYGGIEI
-1022 DNNVTVSGGTVTA
+1022 SGGTVTA
-1035 MGGTMGIYAGD
+1035 TGGTRGISIDG
-1046 SVTISPKSSQQIAVT
+1046 SMIILPQSNQQIAVT
-1061 SGMDKDS
+1061 AGADKNS
-1068 ATAIYGSP
+1068 ARAIYGSP
-1076 FRRETDI
+1076 FRGETDI
-1083 RDLIDEAAYFHS
+1083 GDLIDEAAYFHS
-1095 ETSVRTSSGG
+1095 ETSARPSSGG

-1137 TTKWPDGSKEVIE
+1137 TTKWPDGSKEVVE
-1150 TKKDGTVTTTTT
+1150 TKKGGTVTTTTT

-1457 MLMQFCQLE
+1457 MLMQFCQLG

>member
-12 LALCLSLLPVT
+12 LVLCLSLLPVT
-23 VLAASSSYVAL
+23 VLAAGSSYVAL
-34 GDSITTGYGLGSEEQ
+34 GDSITTGYGLGEGEQ
-49 SFAKI
+49 SFAEI
-54 VADKNGYDLNT
+54 VADKNGYDLNI
-65 LAADGATSGNL
+65 LAEDGATSKEL

-109 SYLAEAYNT
+109 SYLAEK
-118 TNGTSF
+118 S
-124 TGEDMQLALMG
+124 G
-135 KHPTITQN
+135 KTANEIKEMLSN
-143 IALFYLGLNLNGFV
+143 SLNLSDPTTQV
-157 TSGMDNALSKFQT
+157 VLATMTSALPDFAASEEAEAALSTFT
-170 NLNDILEQLKELN
+170 ENLTAIVGAIKRAN
-183 PTAQIIVTNQYN
+183 PDVTLLVTTQYN
-195 PYGILASIESYKTL
+195 PYSYLAKTYGSMVTQAQTISAAFDEGVSALNAAIRL
-209 AEQFETGIGKL
+209 AVGSNGTVVDVYDAFE
-220 NDAISEVCKRLGV
+220 DA
-233 TVADVHTSFAEAL
+233 VAENQ
-246 DAGENPCNASVAGG
+246 NPCNPSALPL
-260 TINPDFHPNTY
+260 NLDFHPNTY

-277 AAITAKLPE
+277 AAITAELP
-286 TPESEPDPEVEPNI
+286 EPDPEVEPNI

-313 TAYAQT
+313 TAYAKT

-332 SNYNISWDGTTL
+332 NDYNIS
-344 TLNNANIQGGYT
+344 
-356 FNEWSGPAAIYYTSD
+356 
-371 LKIEL
+371 
-376 AAHSTN
+376 
-382 RVSTEGETDEDV
+382 
-394 GIYSTSMG
+394 
-402 VYSTG
+402 
-407 NIAISGDGALTIT
+407 
-420 AIGQFDKGIDTG
+420 
-432 GYSDVIIYGGT
+432 
-443 VTVASAYVGI
+443 
-453 NGDIVI
+453 
-459 VPPTDKAIKVEMG
+459 
-472 ATEGSALEIQG
+472 
-483 SPFRQEQSIEGYNSS
+483 
-498 YFHSEVV
+498 
-505 DSTEGPDAN
+505 
-514 LYVGGVGLYGDKES
+514 
-528 QTIAYA
+528 
-534 NTLNGIVTT
+534 
-543 TGADEENY
+543 
-551 NVKWDGETLTLKNAD
+551 WDGETLTLKNAD
-566 IQKRY
+566 IQNRY
-571 TFTKSGDQV
+571 TFNKYDNQV
-580 SIYSEKT
+580 VIYSEKQIK
-587 FTVEL
+587 VEL
-592 IGTNTLAI
+592 IGTNTLAV
-600 VGEENR
+600 VGEEKR
-606 YVYCIR
+606 YVYGIQV
-612 AEKDIA
+612 EGDIA
-618 FSGKGTLKIAVSGGT
+618 FSGKGTLEITVSGGT
-633 ASYGLISDNTTIS
+633 ASYGLISENTTIS

-652 IDDTGAISNGAY
+652 IEDTGKISNGAC

-671 SGGSALISAVT
+671 SDGSALISAVT
-682 GGFDGAI
+682 DGFDGAI
-689 DVVGNIVI
+689 DVDGNIVI
-697 SGGSKLTGKSAG
+697 SGLSKLTGKSAG

-720 VLDGSEV
+720 VSDGSKV
-727 TATASGEKACGIYV
+727 VATASGEKARGICV

-749 STVHSIGGSSGLIV
+749 SEVYAKGESSGLIV

-776 RPDAGVWISMDGTVT
+776 QSNSEVWISVDGTVT
-791 WSGQYPFW
+791 WSGEYPLW
-799 VGGTQVNDENADNV
+799 VGDTQVNDENADNV
-813 LGDGTVSYDIGT
+813 LGDGTVSYDIVT

-839 HEESAIYSNG
+839 HEESAICG
-849 NLNIVLEGENTV
+849 NSDLNIVLEGENTV
-861 NAVDIGIYVY
+861 NAGIIGIYVN
-871 GTLAISGSGSLTAN
+871 GTLAISGSGSLTVN
-885 GINIEN
+885 GIDIKN

-906 YAGITADNVT
+906 YEGIIANNVT

-924 TGEVVGITVYE
+924 TGDTSGIYAYD
-935 NVTINGGEVTATGEM
+935 NIAISGGT
-950 VGITA
+950 
-955 YEDVTINGGEVTAT
+955 VTAT
-969 GDEVGI
+969 GDTLGI
-975 QTYINDITI
+975 STFSITI
-984 SGGTVTARGSDAGIT
+984 SGGTVTA
-999 ADENVTINGGEV
+999 
-1011 TATGDTMGIKS
+1011 TGDTLGIS
-1022 DNNVTVSGGTVTA
+1022 TYSITISGGTVTA
-1035 MGGTMGIYAGD
+1035 MGGTMGIYDED
-1046 SVTISPKSSQQIAVT
+1046 SITIAPKSGQQIAVT

-1095 ETSVRTSSGG
+1095 ETSARPSSGG

-1137 TTKWPDGSKEVIE
+1137 TTKWPDGSKEVVE

-1249 AVRVEIPVKRV
+1249 AVQVEIPVKRV

-1403 GKSAAG
+1403 GKPAAG

-1457 MLMQFCQLE
+1457 MLMQFCQLG